1 MLRAVIELLS
11 QPEAWLSLF
20 TLTVLEIV
28 LGIDNIIFLA
38 ILVARLPSGQRARAR
53 KIGMMLALGMR
64 LGLLLSLSALMK
76 FTKPLFVVLQKPI
89 SGRDLVLL
97 IGGVFLVVKS
107 TQEIYEN
114 LEGDDEAEEM
124 EHSPQT
130 VRGANFVSTLVQIT
144 LLDIVFSLDSVIT
157 AVGMA
162 RDVRIMSTAVIIAV
176 LVMLFFA
183 GAVGDFVNDHPS
195 MKILALSFLI
205 LIGVLLIADGMGQ
218 HVSKGYVYF
227 AMGFAVM
234 VELLNLRFR
243 KRKGAVKL
251 RRRGSAAPPPPAA

>member
-1 MLRAVIELLS
+1 MIELLS
-11 QPEAWLSLF
+11 QPEAWLSLL

-28 LGIDNIIFLA
+28 LGIDNIIFLS

-53 KIGMMLALGMR
+53 KIGMILALGMR
-64 LGLLLSLSALMK
+64 LGLLLSLSAIMR
-76 FTKPLFVVLQKPI
+76 FTKPLFVILSKPI

-97 IGGVFLVVKS
+97 LGGMFLLVKS

-114 LEGDDEAEEM
+114 LEGEEV
-124 EHSPQT
+124 EEIEVSPKT
-130 VRGANFVSTLVQIT
+130 VRGTRFATTLVQIV

-162 RDVRIMSTAVIIAV
+162 QDVRIMSAAVIMAV
-176 LVMLFFA
+176 IVMLFFA

-195 MKILALSFLI
+195 MKILALSFLL

-227 AMGFAVM
+227 AMGFAVL
-234 VELLNLRFR
+234 VELLNLRLR
-243 KRKGAVKL
+243 KRHSAVKL
-251 RRRGSAAPPPPAA
+251 RRGGSVPPPPVD